1 VQEGLQDYLRSHG
14 VEDERLAMS
23 TTCLYNPGACG
34 KAMADVAASVVRS
47 AVPVVEAAGAAA
59 ATTLRIVSM
68 LSPLAIPGDSVQ
80 VVRID
85 PTKPAKDVLPGSLRR
100 EYPGEYLDKSLNQV
114 KDLLKGAKGQEKNAL
129 QKAKKLLEQ
138 AERLLGK
145 NKG

>member
-1 VQEGLQDYLRSHG
+1 
-14 VEDERLAMS
+14 
-23 TTCLYNPGACG
+23 
-34 KAMADVAASVVRS
+34 
-47 AVPVVEAAGAAA
+47 
-59 ATTLRIVSM
+59 M
-68 LSPLAIPGDSVQ
+68 L
-80 VVRID
+80 RID